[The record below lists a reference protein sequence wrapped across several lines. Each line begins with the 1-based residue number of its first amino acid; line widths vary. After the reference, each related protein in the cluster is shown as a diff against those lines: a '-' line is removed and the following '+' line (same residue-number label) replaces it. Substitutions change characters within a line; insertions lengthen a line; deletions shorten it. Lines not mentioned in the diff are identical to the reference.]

1 MRINDVRRLAAL
13 AVGGALAFSLAAC
26 GTSSSSNGSSTASA
40 GSSAVEWA
48 KAQSAGDGGGVEAL
62 VAAAKKE
69 GQLNVIALPRT
80 WANYGELMDTFQKKY
95 GITVNDANPD
105 GSSGDEINALK
116 STKGQASA
124 PDTVDVGNS
133 YAVSG
138 ATEGLYAS
146 YKVATWNDIPAN
158 IKDEGGLWWA
168 DLGGYM
174 SIGCNAAAVGGT
186 CPKTFKDL
194 ENPAYKGKVSL
205 SGDPT
210 SGNAPFNAVW
220 AAALANGGSAD
231 NIQPGIDFFKKLN
244 AAGIFNKTKATD
256 ATTQAGATPIVV
268 NWDYLNLGESEK
280 LKAAGVTWTVTVPND
295 GLISAYYDQAVN
307 ANAPHPAA
315 ARLWQE
321 FLYSQDADGG
331 QNGWIKGFAR
341 PAELPA
347 MLKNGKAVGADKLP
361 SVDDKKPFN
370 PSEDQTAK
378 AKATVTSSWAAA
390 IQ

>member
-1 MRINDVRRLAAL
+1 MRINDVRRLAAV
-13 AVGGALAFSLAAC
+13 AASGALALSLAAC
-26 GTSSSSNGSSTASA
+26 GSSTSNSTSAVSA
-40 GSSAVEWA
+40 GHNGDWA
-48 KAQSAGDGGGVEAL
+48 KAQSAADGGGMDAL

-124 PDTVDVGNS
+124 PDVVDVGNS

-138 ATEGLYAS
+138 AKDGLYAS
-146 YKVATWNDIPAN
+146 YKVATWGDIPAN
-158 IKDEGGLWWA
+158 IKDDGGLWWA

-194 ENPAYKGKVSL
+194 DNPAYKGKVAL

-210 SGNAPFNAVW
+210 SGNSPFNAVW

-231 NIQPGIDFFKKLN
+231 SIQPGIDFFKKLN
-244 AAGIFNKTKATD
+244 SEGIYNKTKATD

-268 NWDYLNLGESEK
+268 NWDYLNLGLADK
-280 LKAAGVTWTVTVPND
+280 LKSAGVTWTVTVPSD
-295 GLISAYYDQAVN
+295 GLIAAYYDQAVN

-341 PAELPA
+341 PAELAA

-361 SVDDKKPFN
+361 AVDDKKPFT

-378 AKATVTSSWAAA
+378 AKAAITSAWAAA
-390 IQ
+390 VQ